1 MSVTTAVDV
10 VVTVAVTSTVGALL
24 AVGMDG
30 LDVGVTVTVRCG
42 TGEGDAVGPAA
53 SPDFVEARSHA
64 PTPPSISASTAPTAI
79 AT

>member
-42 TGEGDAVGPAA
+42 TGKAMQWDPLPRPILWRQGATP
-53 SPDFVEARSHA
+53 